1 MADAAPDDG
10 SPPNDLNSGSGP
22 AAIEGDALNVS
33 VTSLGGEVLA
43 TVSVSGRASVW
54 ELKGLIHSHG
64 LGRSAKFIE
73 TTLLLGTQVLADAAS
88 LRDVGVVDG
97 TMLSVILAPKYKLL
111 VHGMSGGE
119 VELWSQEGKV
129 EQTFVGHYDGV
140 QDVAFSPDNNFL
152 LSVGGICVK
161 LWQVDRRDCIFTF
174 WHDTPVISAAFSPT
188 GTTVLS
194 TQWNCD
200 TKLWGVS
207 SGQCIRSL
215 PPPDTILGH
224 TVAAFTA
231 QGPIVLH
238 MCDGFFTLWN
248 METRTTV
255 WEYHHR
261 DLSRHRRSGC
271 FSRCGDLFFTLTRP
285 YGFPC
290 NAMDVWDVSRHRH
303 YWRFKEPTEEI
314 TSGSFSP
321 DGWRVLTVSQKIVR
335 VWSLG
340 FDSASWAFRNEGVVD
355 WAAFA
360 PDGVQ
365 VVTISCGYAY
375 LWRTDCQ
382 TFRLRLPQGGV
393 TRALFAP
400 DGACVLLRGNNEIS
414 LWNATVK
421 GPRLFQSERSI
432 RAMASSHWRQ

>member
-111 VHGMSGGE
+111 VVGMSGGE
-119 VELWSQEGKV
+119 MELWSQECKA
-129 EQTFVGHYDGV
+129 EHTFVGDYDGV

-238 MCDGFFTLWN
+238 MCDVFSLCATWRLALLYGSI
-248 METRTTV
+248 TTAIFPGT
-255 WEYHHR
+255 EGR
-261 DLSRHRRSGC
+261 DASQDVAIFLPSPSLTGSPAMPWMFGMCLDTDTIGDSRSPRKRLHQDRFHQTVGVCSLFRRRLLGCGALDSIRHRGPS
-271 FSRCGDLFFTLTRP
+271 
-285 YGFPC
+285 
-290 NAMDVWDVSRHRH
+290 AMKVSSTGRL
-303 YWRFKEPTEEI
+303 
-314 TSGSFSP
+314 SP
-321 DGWRVLTVSQKIVR
+321 RTVSK
-335 VWSLG
+335 S
-340 FDSASWAFRNEGVVD
+340 
-355 WAAFA
+355 
-360 PDGVQ
+360 
-365 VVTISCGYAY
+365 
-375 LWRTDCQ
+375 
-382 TFRLRLPQGGV
+382 
-393 TRALFAP
+393 
-400 DGACVLLRGNNEIS
+400 
-414 LWNATVK
+414 
-421 GPRLFQSERSI
+421 
-432 RAMASSHWRQ
+432 